1 MKKLIKYLGNLRSAK
16 MVLWCYLIWYLVMTG
31 FYFEARLSLW
41 LNSLGIS
48 LVIGTGLL
56 LGVLPPGG
64 LHRVEKWLVARLYM
78 MPFGVSS
85 FAALIKNQGFVVI
98 FSPRFA
104 ENASAAAV
112 CALFVTVAVI
122 CKAALTAR

>member
-1 MKKLIKYLGNLRSAK
+1 MKKLVKYLGNLRTAK

-31 FYFEARLSLW
+31 FYFEGRLSLW

-64 LHRVEKWLVARLYM
+64 LRSVEKWLVARLYM

-98 FSPRFA
+98 FSPRFT
-104 ENASAAAV
+104 ENASAAAA
-112 CALFVTVAVI
+112 CALFVAVAVI
-122 CKAALTAR
+122 CKTALTAR